1 MLNRDMGRDRISLVG
16 ADFPP
21 PDSVVF
27 ELGAGELS
35 QSTASPEWLNRLK
48 SEFGTASSITDCLP
62 YLESFLPE
70 ARQFLDQTRDGE
82 LVSDFWTQKDPSG
95 GEIHLLACALA
106 LDGKRLLLIRS
117 VDDLY
122 HKSEREQQHAHAS
135 VKQLKL
141 AALWQR
147 GLEKLAKSPKNSE
160 PVLNETETKDVLTG
174 ITSRQ
179 RFEELFELELLMASE
194 QDEPLSLIYLDI
206 DQFQLMNEQ
215 YGSAAGDAYLSSI
228 GQLVE
233 GALSSPKD
241 VAARVGGEEF
251 AALLPGMG
259 GTEAVRLAHTLG
271 GMIRVLRVPDPIS
284 RGLLSATVSIGV
296 VTRPSKSD
304 ETMAQM
310 LSVVEGAV
318 REAKRN
324 GPGRIVIGDV
334 PI

>member
-1 MLNRDMGRDRISLVG
+1 
-16 ADFPP
+16 
-21 PDSVVF
+21 
-27 ELGAGELS
+27 
-35 QSTASPEWLNRLK
+35 
-48 SEFGTASSITDCLP
+48 
-62 YLESFLPE
+62 
-70 ARQFLDQTRDGE
+70 
-82 LVSDFWTQKDPSG
+82 VS
-95 GEIHLLACALA
+95 
-106 LDGKRLLLIRS
+106 
-117 VDDLY
+117 
-122 HKSEREQQHAHAS
+122 
-135 VKQLKL
+135 
-141 AALWQR
+141 
-147 GLEKLAKSPKNSE
+147 
-160 PVLNETETKDVLTG
+160 NETETKDALTG